1 MGKQEI
7 YSERVRKVTVGAV
20 SALAPIV
27 IGPIVYNYGYKIIT
41 NPFIVSGSIGLGIW
55 GIYLLRKRSFRK
67 NESPE
72 ARMETRIKTM
82 LDMDE

>member
-7 YSERVRKVTVGAV
+7 YSERVRKVSVGAV
-20 SALAPIV
+20 SALAPIA
-27 IGPIVYNYGYKIIT
+27 IGPIVYNYGHEIIT
-41 NPFIVSGSIGLGIW
+41 NPFVMSGAIDLGLW
-55 GIYLLRKRSFRK
+55 RIYLLRKRRFRK

-72 ARMETRIKTM
+72 VKMETRIKTM